1 MAGTE
6 KVTAATA
13 TATATTKAATNLRER
28 KKQRT
33 RQRLIDTALE
43 LFTERGFDETTL
55 DDLCDTVEVSQRTF
69 FRNFA
74 GKEDVALAPT
84 NDLWLACLDELET
97 RPLAPRSTTLLELL
111 QAALLD
117 ALERMPDD
125 GWTHRV
131 ALSRRLAEKTP
142 SMDVRGR
149 QFCDRTSRSI
159 LDVLNR
165 RLELPDSAGPHAL
178 RARLA
183 LDMVTSAFQQALS
196 DWTAREGPQG
206 TPTRRQLAA
215 DVRSAF
221 AALPEALTFSAHPAT
236 TEPEPKPG
244 SRE

>member
-1 MAGTE
+1 MAGTV
-6 KVTAATA
+6 KATAAT
-13 TATATTKAATNLRER
+13 TNLRER

-43 LFTERGFDETTL
+43 LFTERGFDATTL
-55 DDLCDTVEVSQRTF
+55 DDLCDAVEISQRTF

-84 NDLWLACLDELET
+84 HDLWMACLDSLET
-97 RPLAPRSTTLLELL
+97 RPLAPQGTTVLELL
-111 QAALLD
+111 RTALLD
-117 ALERMPDD
+117 ALEQVSDD

-159 LDVLNR
+159 LDVLHR
-165 RLELPDSAGPHAL
+165 RLELPPSTDPRSLH
-178 RARLA
+178 ARLA
-183 LDMVTSAFQQALS
+183 LDMAVAAFHQALG
-196 DWTAREGPQG
+196 DWSARQGQQG

-215 DVRSAF
+215 DLRAAF
-221 AALPEALTFSAHPAT
+221 AALPEALALEARPVAES
-236 TEPEPKPG
+236 
-244 SRE
+244 